1 MRRARVA
8 IRHLGVTVGSDHELV
23 GFGTLVRAAL
33 VLRTAGR
40 AAADALLAATL
51 ARHPDGVDRACE
63 VAIDPA
69 TAMLRAALARDAA
82 GLRPDQ
88 ARLLEALALIA
99 PSPPACDLVVDL
111 TTGTIATPDGA
122 GVRGRAVLSAL
133 FAHLVEAGG
142 RPIGAEPLYRAV
154 WRVDEYHPLRHRNTL
169 YSAINRLRRILTAL
183 VPERDEVIATVPD
196 GWCVRG
202 ERLAIRVV
210 RRAHQDDARPRA
222 AALQVLTTSTTPF
235 AGHEETTR

>member
-1 MRRARVA
+1 MRRSCVA
-8 IRHLGVTVGSDHELV
+8 IRHLGVTLGSDHELV
-23 GFGTLVRAAL
+23 GFGALVRAAL

-40 AAADALLAATL
+40 AAADALLATAL
-51 ARHPDGVDRACE
+51 ARRACE

-69 TAMLRAALARDAA
+69 TAMLRAALARDTA

-88 ARLLEALALIA
+88 ALLLEALALIA
-99 PSPPACDLVVDL
+99 PSPPACDLVVDV
-111 TTGTIATPDGA
+111 TTGTIATPAGA

-133 FAHLVEAGG
+133 FAHLVDAGG

-154 WRVDEYHPLRHRNTL
+154 WGVDEYHPLRHRNTL
-169 YSAINRLRRILTAL
+169 YSAINRLRRILIAL
-183 VPERDEVIATVPD
+183 VPERGELIATVPD

-202 ERLAIRVV
+202 DRLAIRVV

-222 AALQVLTTSTTPF
+222 AALRVLTSSTTPF
-235 AGHEETTR
+235 AGHEETSR